1 MPYGFK
7 NIAGAL
13 ESGSYETFVPA
24 GVSTVC
30 GVGGGHRCGGENG
43 HFIETVVK
51 VPSRAPNLS

>member
-30 GVGGGHRCGGENG
+30 GVGGGIGAAAKMGSLL
-43 HFIETVVK
+43 K
-51 VPSRAPNLS
+51 L